1 MSADR
6 RRDGM
11 LWPGGADGDD
21 AMRGTVPLVIEHRA
35 MMLAVATATGRKA
48 SIRILRECQQRRNQ
62 RKRES
67 REQQHGEET
76 SHCKI

>member
-1 MSADR
+1 
-6 RRDGM
+6 M

-21 AMRGTVPLVIEHRA
+21 AMHGTVALVIEHRA